1 MTNDHILK
9 KGEFLVLLWT
19 VFAAYV
25 ALYGLQP
32 LLPAFGQAFHVSNQA
47 ASLIM
52 TLGILP
58 LGLAPVCYGYILNL
72 CTTRTLIVASTSL
85 CAASILLSLFATSFA
100 VVLGLRALAALMIPA
115 IVLGVMTHIAT
126 FESAE
131 KMQRTMTVYTTVTMF
146 GAFGGRIGSGL
157 VANALIE
164 SKLSLI

>member
-25 ALYGLQP
+25 VLYGLQP

-100 VVLGLRALAALMIPA
+100 VFPNADNILSRAF
-115 IVLGVMTHIAT
+115 LGVKI
-126 FESAE
+126 
-131 KMQRTMTVYTTVTMF
+131 
-146 GAFGGRIGSGL
+146 I
-157 VANALIE
+157 
-164 SKLSLI
+164 